1 MIAVAPETE
10 ELVETEITHLIAHAP
25 DALGLA
31 VAEIVPGPKA
41 RDERRSYRASRPRL

>member
-10 ELVETEITHLIAHAP
+10 EVVEAETTRLIAHAP

-31 VAEIVPGPKA
+31 VVDIVPGPKA